1 MKKKIKKLVSSVLAF
16 VIAFSALTIIPG
28 NVLHAWYVSAAEL
41 VGGETGAE
49 ETYQSGSFTYTLVNE
64 YTNVK
69 LLSCSSDAEGLEIP
83 DTIDGKYVTVLG
95 GQTFQSNK
103 TLKSVTLPKRLE
115 VIEDAA
121 FSGCTSLES
130 VDFPSSL
137 RSIGRNAFSGATA
150 LESITVDK
158 DNPNYSDSDGV
169 LMNKDKTA
177 LVLFPKSRQGQFIIP
192 DTVTAIGDSTF
203 DGCAGLT
210 SVIVGDSVQTIGT
223 RAFRSCSGLTE
234 VTLGNGLTAIGNE
247 AFYGCPKLQNEDFF
261 VYNRIRSIKGDVN
274 GDEEITISDVTLLQ
288 QYLADLETLDALGLA
303 AADANGDG
311 IINISD
317 ATHIQKYI
325 AEIITEM

>member
-1 MKKKIKKLVSSVLAF
+1 MKSAVVNGTNLAVGNYAFEYCYALESITFGEGVKSIGYRTCYQCGKISSL
-16 VIAFSALTIIPG
+16 
-28 NVLHAWYVSAAEL
+28 
-41 VGGETGAE
+41 
-49 ETYQSGSFTYTLVNE
+49 
-64 YTNVK
+64 
-69 LLSCSSDAEGLEIP
+69 
-83 DTIDGKYVTVLG
+83 
-95 GQTFQSNK
+95 
-103 TLKSVTLPKRLE
+103 TLP
-115 VIEDAA
+115 D
-121 FSGCTSLES
+121 SLES
-130 VDFPSSL
+130 IGNLAFPNLTATELHLGDSL
-137 RSIGRNAFSGATA
+137 KSIGSEAFANAKQLKTITIGKSLAAIDSTAFSGATA

-247 AFYGCPKLQNEDFF
+247 AFYDCPKLQNEDFF

-303 AADANGDG
+303 AADPNGDG